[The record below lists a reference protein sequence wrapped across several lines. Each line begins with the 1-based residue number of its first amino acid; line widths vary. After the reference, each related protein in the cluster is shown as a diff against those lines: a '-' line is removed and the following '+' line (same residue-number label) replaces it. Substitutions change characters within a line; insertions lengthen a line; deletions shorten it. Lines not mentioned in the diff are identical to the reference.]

1 MQRRLKMSVSYDKL
15 WKLMKANKMKKQDLA
30 KAAELSSYMMT
41 QLGKDEY
48 VSLEVIAKLCK
59 VFHCDVGDIVEIT
72 EEI

>member
-1 MQRRLKMSVSYDKL
+1 MPISYDKL

-59 VFHCDVGDIVEIT
+59 VFHCNVGDIVEII

>member
-1 MQRRLKMSVSYDKL
+1 MSVSYDKL

-41 QLGKDEY
+41 QLGKNEY

-59 VFHCDVGDIVEIT
+59 VFHCNVGDIVEII

>member
-1 MQRRLKMSVSYDKL
+1 
-15 WKLMKANKMKKQDLA
+15 MKANKMKKQDLA
-30 KAAELSSYMMT
+30 KAAELSPYMMT

-59 VFHCDVGDIVEIT
+59 VFHCNVGDIVEII

>member
-1 MQRRLKMSVSYDKL
+1 
-15 WKLMKANKMKKQDLA
+15 MKANKMKKQDLT

-48 VSLEVIAKLCK
+48 VSLKVIAKLCK
-59 VFHCDVGDIVEIT
+59 VFHCNVGDIVEII

>member
-1 MQRRLKMSVSYDKL
+1 MRVSYDKL

-48 VSLEVIAKLCK
+48 VSLEVIAKLSK
-59 VFHCDVGDIVEIT
+59 VFHCNVGDILEII

>member
-1 MQRRLKMSVSYDKL
+1 MRVSYDKL

-30 KAAELSSYMMT
+30 KAAELSSYMMA

-59 VFHCDVGDIVEIT
+59 VFHCDVGDIVEMI
-72 EEI
+72 EEF

>member
-1 MQRRLKMSVSYDKL
+1 MRVSYDKL

-30 KAAELSSYMMT
+30 RAAEISSYMMA

-59 VFHCDVGDIVEIT
+59 VFHCDVGDIVEMI
-72 EEI
+72 EE

>member
-1 MQRRLKMSVSYDKL
+1 MSVSYDKL
-15 WKLMKANKMKKQDLA
+15 WKLMKDNKMKKQDLA

>member
-1 MQRRLKMSVSYDKL
+1 MSVSYDGL

-30 KAAELSSYMMT
+30 KAADLSAYRMT

-59 VFHCDVGDIVEIT
+59 VFHCPIEAIAEIT
-72 EEI
+72 ED

>member
-1 MQRRLKMSVSYDKL
+1 MSVSYDKL
-15 WKLMKANKMKKQDLA
+15 WKLMKTNKMKKQDLA

-59 VFHCDVGDIVEIT
+59 VFHCDVGDIVEII
-72 EEI
+72 EEL

>member
-1 MQRRLKMSVSYDKL
+1 MRVCYDKL

-30 KAAELSSYMMT
+30 KAAELSSYMMA

-59 VFHCDVGDIVEIT
+59 VFHCDVGDIVEMV
-72 EEI
+72 ED